1 MSSHDPNNSKRLVTA
16 VIFAALFCISVLAT
30 VPVASRAQNSSD
42 TSDAAKAARRKAFE
56 EERARLESGDGAND
70 SVPADPAATLF
81 VSPAK
86 VGMLVGDVQAFTV
99 FDIDGKNRTSEA
111 EWSLTNS
118 YVADLGSTAPPAI
131 TAKDHGTVTL
141 RARVGGESAESN
153 ITVYA
158 GNSLKIGT
166 VRWSAPA
173 IPGYKASKIVSAVP
187 SANGPDIYTLDTN
200 DAGHS
205 IIRVFF
211 SDGRQLWMK
220 KMDSIPSQI
229 IPH

>member
-1 MSSHDPNNSKRLVTA
+1 MSLRENPKRLVTA
-16 VIFAALFCISVLAT
+16 VILAMLFCIFLGAT
-30 VPVASRAQNSSD
+30 VPVASLAQNSSD
-42 TSDAAKAARRKAFE
+42 TSDAARAARRKAFE
-56 EERARLESGDGAND
+56 EERARLENGDASND

-86 VGMLVGDVQAFTV
+86 VVMLVGDVQAFTV
-99 FDIDGKNRTSEA
+99 FDIDGKNRTLEA
-111 EWSLTNS
+111 EWSLANS
-118 YVADLGSTAPPAI
+118 YVADLHTGAEPSI

-141 RARVGGESAESN
+141 RARVGGESAESV

-158 GNSLKIGT
+158 GTSLKVGT

-173 IPGYKASKIVSAVP
+173 IPGYKTSKIVNAVP
-187 SANGPDIYTLDTN
+187 TANGPDIYTLDTN

-205 IIRVFF
+205 IVRAFF
-211 SDGRQLWMK
+211 SDGRQLWME

>member
-1 MSSHDPNNSKRLVTA
+1 MILAIAFSVSLVGIMPA
-16 VIFAALFCISVLAT
+16 PSL
-30 VPVASRAQNSSD
+30 AQNSSD
-42 TSDAAKAARRKAFE
+42 GSDAAKAARRQAFE
-56 EERARLESGDGAND
+56 EERARLENGDGSND

-86 VGMLVGDVQAFTV
+86 VGMLLGDRQAFTV
-99 FDIDGKNRTSEA
+99 FDIDGKNRTSEV

-118 YVADLGSTAPPAI
+118 YVADLDNGAPPAV

-141 RARVGGESAESN
+141 RARLGGESAESV

-158 GNSLKIGT
+158 GDSLKIGT
-166 VRWSAPA
+166 VRWSAPP
-173 IPGYKASKIVSAVP
+173 IPGYKTSKIVNAVP

-200 DAGHS
+200 DSGHA
-205 IIRVFF
+205 IIRAFF

-220 KMDSIPSQI
+220 KMDAIPNQI
-229 IPH
+229 IAH